1 MRALLIEFDLRT
13 GKRAGGINN
22 KDPKLLCHGWQNL
35 DSEPALEIRLV
46 EDDRDLS
53 SLEGVKGVTIL
64 EGKKAINNAID
75 ANIPPQ
81 YGVKSEY
88 LMREHMKE
96 KNIPLAVFEG
106 MNMRDIAKKAYQLGL
121 IGAIERKPE
130 KVK

>member
-53 SLEGVKGVTIL
+53 SLEGVKGVTVL
-64 EGKKAINNAID
+64 EGKEAINNAID
-75 ANIPPQ
+75 ANIPPLYSIQ
-81 YGVKSEY
+81 SEY
-88 LMREHMKE
+88 LMCEHMKE
-96 KNIPLAVFEG
+96 KNMSLDSFTG
-106 MNMRDIAKKAYQLGL
+106 MNTREIAKEAYKQGL
-121 IGAIERKPE
+121 VGVLERKPE